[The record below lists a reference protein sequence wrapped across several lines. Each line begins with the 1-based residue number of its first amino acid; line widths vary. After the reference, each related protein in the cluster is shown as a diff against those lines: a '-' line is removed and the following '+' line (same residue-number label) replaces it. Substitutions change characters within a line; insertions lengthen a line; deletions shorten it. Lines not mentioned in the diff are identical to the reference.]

1 MNDLLLLPLGIL
13 AGALTTVTGLGGGIL
28 LLLSLAMVFDPATAL
43 TITAPALLAG
53 NLHRLFMFR
62 RALNVSI
69 ATRLIAGALP
79 GALLGGTLAVQ
90 LPEWM
95 LRSFL
100 VVATA
105 MVLATAFGWIRIQPT
120 QRWVLPIGVTA
131 GAVTALG
138 GGGGLLVPPTLLA
151 LGLRGAAFLATGA
164 AAASGMH
171 VGRLAAY
178 GLAGWMS
185 PSRWMLAG
193 LLALA
198 IPLGNLVG
206 GRIRTHLSEALM
218 QKLTY
223 GSLTVATLLAVGGL
237 T

>member
-1 MNDLLLLPLGIL
+1 MTDLLLLPLGVL

-28 LLLSLAMVFDPATAL
+28 LLLSLAVIFDPATAL

-62 RALNVSI
+62 RSLNLKV
-69 ATRLIAGALP
+69 AARLIAGALP
-79 GALLGGTLAVQ
+79 GALIGGSLAAQ
-90 LPEWM
+90 LPEWV
-95 LRSFL
+95 LRGFL
-100 VVATA
+100 TFATVL
-105 MVLATAFGWIRIQPT
+105 VLAKAFGWIRMQPT

-131 GAVTALG
+131 GVVTSLG
-138 GGGGLLVPPTLLA
+138 GGGGLLIPPTLLA
-151 LGLRGAAFLATGA
+151 LGIRGPAYLATA
-164 AAASGMH
+164 AAAAAGMH
-171 VGRLAAY
+171 IARLTAY
-178 GLAGWMS
+178 GAAGWMT

-206 GRIRTHLSEALM
+206 ARIRTHLSEAFM
-218 QKLTY
+218 QKLTC
-223 GSLTVATLLAVGGL
+223 GSLTIATLLAVGGL